1 MKRVKSLDDLKRV
14 ALSRGAVLELDG
26 QRFNTTGDRAY
37 AKRQVEPPPEPEP
50 KPPEPEPQRTVA
62 EPQAYSGVVPDVVF
76 DRQPVTEQIAVH
88 LDMAPVAKAI
98 EGNNERPIEVL
109 AEGMRQLPVQ
119 PTQERPHSWVF
130 KIKRDTRGFIESV
143 QAEPIIGKT
152 SA

>member
-26 QRFNTTGDRAY
+26 QRFNTTGDRSY
-37 AKRQVEPPPEPEP
+37 AKRKVEKEPEPEQ
-50 KPPEPEPQRTVA
+50 KKPEPEPQRTVA

-98 EGNNERPIEVL
+98 EGNNERLIEVL

-119 PTQERPHSWVF
+119 PTQEKPHSWVF

-143 QAEPIIGKT
+143 QADPVSTQK
-152 SA
+152 A